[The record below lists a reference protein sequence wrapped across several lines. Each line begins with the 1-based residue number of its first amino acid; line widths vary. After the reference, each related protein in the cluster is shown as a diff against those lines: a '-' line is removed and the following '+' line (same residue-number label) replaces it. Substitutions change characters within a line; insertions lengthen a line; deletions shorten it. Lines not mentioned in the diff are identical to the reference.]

1 MPSSYRFIA
10 IPSSVADSVR
20 ATLTAPRYG
29 HPAHVEIARG
39 YGPCR
44 HCLRTFRVGQ
54 EERILFTWDAFEGVE
69 ALPQP
74 GPVFIHAATCP
85 RHAEDAGFP
94 EDLRAHPLTL
104 VAFGRGRAHQG
115 EVHVTDGAVEAALE
129 ALFARPGIDYVHV
142 RDMQAGCY
150 DLRVERR
157 AA

>member
-44 HCLRTFRVGQ
+44 HCLRTFRVGR

-69 ALPQP
+69 TLPQP
-74 GPVFIHAATCP
+74 GPVFIHADSCP
-85 RHAEDAGFP
+85 RHAED
-94 EDLRAHPLTL
+94 
-104 VAFGRGRAHQG
+104 
-115 EVHVTDGAVEAALE
+115 VE
-129 ALFARPGIDYVHV
+129 
-142 RDMQAGCY
+142 
-150 DLRVERR
+150 
-157 AA
+157 